1 VPNTEIADLIADRS
15 NGRLEKRFRR
25 GTHRAHDPAQ
35 LLAAISD
42 DLPTY
47 GITRVARV
55 TGLDRIGIE
64 VYMISR
70 PNGRG
75 LSVTQ
80 GKGYT
85 RDAARLSGIMEAV
98 ESWHAERPSVPLRFA
113 SRSEMALAAELPKAL
128 TQLGV
133 TQADMPLLWAMAI
146 DLGTGGQV
154 AVPFDAV
161 HACFLGQARLKG
173 STFRVST
180 NGLASG
186 ANPAE
191 AVVHGLCELVERH
204 ATNRLGDLAPKDRN
218 RLSLDLGSVDDADAQ
233 ALLARFD
240 EAGIG
245 VTVWD
250 AADDIEVPSYVA
262 CISDLRETTTPP
274 GFGAGC
280 HPSRAVALNR
290 ALCEAA
296 QSRLTRI
303 SGVRDDLTPKAY
315 GLLER
320 AQARYLAH
328 LNDPD
333 EGAASR
339 PFQAAPDI
347 ATDCL
352 ARDLWRVV
360 DALAEAGFSQALAV
374 SLSQDSRYSVV
385 RAIVPGLRGLEVE
398 P

>member
-1 VPNTEIADLIADRS
+1 MPSTEIAGLIADRS

-25 GTHRAHDPAQ
+25 GTHRADDPAH

-70 PNGRG
+70 PNSRG

-98 ESWHAERPSVPLRFA
+98 ESWHAERPTLPLRFA
-113 SRSEMALAAELPKAL
+113 SRSEMALVAELPKAV

-133 TQADMPLLWAMAI
+133 TQDDMPLLWAMAV
-146 DLGTGGQV
+146 DLGTGGEV

-161 HACFLGQARLKG
+161 HSCFLGQARLKG
-173 STFRVST
+173 STCRVTT

-191 AVVHGLCELVERH
+191 AVVHALCELIERH
-204 ATNRLGDLAPKDRN
+204 AANRLCDLAPNDRN
-218 RLSLDLGSVDDADAQ
+218 RMTLDLESIDDRDAR
-233 ALLARFD
+233 ALLARFN
-240 EAGIG
+240 EASIG
-245 VTVWD
+245 VTVWE
-250 AADDIEVPSYVA
+250 AADEIEVPSYVA
-262 CISDLRETTTPP
+262 CISDLQEPATPP
-274 GFGAGC
+274 GFGSGC
-280 HPSRAVALNR
+280 HPSRSVALNR

-315 GLLER
+315 GALDR
-320 AQARYLAH
+320 AQARYLADRS
-328 LNDPD
+328 NPD
-333 EGAASR
+333 ENAALR
-339 PFQAAPDI
+339 PYQAAPDI

-385 RAIVPGLRGLEVE
+385 RAIVPGLRGLEAT